1 MRQNVYDD
9 PRFFDEYA
17 RMRER
22 ARGLQEAVIVPW
34 LPELL
39 PDLTGKSVVDLGCGD
54 GWFCRY
60 AADAGAGAVVG
71 VDSSARMLQLAR
83 ERRTDARISYL
94 RAFAEDV
101 EFPAAS
107 ADVVVSILA
116 LHYVADLDP
125 VLAGIAAWLDH
136 GGAFVEIV
144 EHPIFTSQRERSGW
158 MTVEGRH
165 LAWPVSDYV
174 DEGARTATWFV
185 DGVVRY
191 HRTLATIVNGI
202 RSAGLTI
209 DQVVEPRPTV
219 AAVEST
225 PEWADELIRPAVL
238 GIRAVNETTRTRR
251 EILVVG
257 CARVQ
262 E

>member
-9 PRFFDEYA
+9 PRFFGEYA
-17 RMRER
+17 RMRAQ
-22 ARGLQEAVIVPW
+22 ARGLHEAVILPL

-39 PDLTGKSVVDLGCGD
+39 PDLTDKRVVDLGCGD

-60 AADAGAGAVVG
+60 AADAGAAAVVG

-83 ERRTDARISYL
+83 ERTRDVRISYL
-94 RAFAEDV
+94 QAFAEEA

-125 VLAGIAAWLDH
+125 VLAAIAAWLDH
-136 GGAFVEIV
+136 GGTFVEIV
-144 EHPIFTSQRERSGW
+144 EHPIFTSQREKSGW
-158 MTVEGRH
+158 MTVDGRH
-165 LAWPVSDYV
+165 AAWPVSDYF
-174 DEGARTATWFV
+174 DEGARSTTWFV

-191 HRTLATIVNGI
+191 HRTVATIVDAI
-202 RSAGLTI
+202 RGAGLAI
-209 DQVVEPRPTV
+209 DRVAEPRPTP
-219 AAVEST
+219 AAVEAT

-238 GIRAVNETTRTRR
+238 GIRAVDETR
-251 EILVVG
+251 
-257 CARVQ
+257 CA
-262 E
+262 

>member
-9 PRFFDEYA
+9 PRFFAEYA
-17 RMRER
+17 RMREQ
-22 ARGLQEAVIVPW
+22 ARGLHEAAIVPW
-34 LPELL
+34 LPDLL

-60 AADAGAGAVVG
+60 AADAGAEAVVG

-83 ERRTDARISYL
+83 ERTSDVRISYL
-94 RAFAEDV
+94 HAFAEDV

-107 ADVVVSILA
+107 ADVVVSVLA

-125 VLAGIAAWLDH
+125 VIARIAAWLDH

-158 MTVEGRH
+158 ITVQGRH
-165 LAWPVSDYV
+165 AAWPVSDYF
-174 DEGARTATWFV
+174 DEGARTTTWFV

-191 HRTLATIVNGI
+191 HRTLATIINAI
-202 RSAGLTI
+202 RRADLTI
-209 DQVVEPRPTV
+209 DQVTEPRPTL
-219 AAVEST
+219 AAVEAN
-225 PEWADELIRPAVL
+225 PEWADELIRPAIL
-238 GIRAVNETTRTRR
+238 GIRAVNEMRR
-251 EILVVG
+251 
-257 CARVQ
+257 A
-262 E
+262 